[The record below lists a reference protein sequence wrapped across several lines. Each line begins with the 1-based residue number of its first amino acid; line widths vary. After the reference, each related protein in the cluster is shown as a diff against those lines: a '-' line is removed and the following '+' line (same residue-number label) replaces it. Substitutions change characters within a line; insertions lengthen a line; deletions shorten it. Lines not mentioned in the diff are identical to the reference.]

1 MINSEDMKQI
11 KAEMYDVFVTK
22 ESCSNRRDEVKDS
35 ISKIEQKMAISDTK
49 LNAIIWVSALA
60 ATATI
65 GEFLARIMHL
75 I

>member
-22 ESCSNRRDEVKDS
+22 EACSNRRDEVKES
-35 ISKIEQKMAISDTK
+35 INKIEQRTAVSDTK

-65 GEFLARIMHL
+65 GELLARLFNL